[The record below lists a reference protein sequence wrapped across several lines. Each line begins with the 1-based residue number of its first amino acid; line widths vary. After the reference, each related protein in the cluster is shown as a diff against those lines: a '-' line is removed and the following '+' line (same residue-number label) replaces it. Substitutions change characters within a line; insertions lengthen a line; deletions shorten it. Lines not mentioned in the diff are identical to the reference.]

1 METQKSNMQYH
12 LRSIIIDVMWYDM
25 IFQIGHQH
33 IVENVFWIWIK
44 NISKV
49 IFCFKTST
57 LLPGIYSHISW
68 QFYHEIIQYNWRIN
82 WKKSPLGNS
91 PCVLFQQ
98 QLEISN
104 RKCCAVHFQKFN
116 FLEKYFY
123 CCYLLFL
130 LINQQPYSFN
140 LNIPLHPYDVCYQ
153 KIPKSQ
159 WHRMA
164 FWNMRSWIFP
174 KPWRINRC
182 NLWRVLYCCK

>member
-104 RKCCAVHFQKFN
+104 RKCCAVHFQKFKSCSSILKIIIKIPDKIKMVRYQGA
-116 FLEKYFY
+116 FF
-123 CCYLLFL
+123 
-130 LINQQPYSFN
+130 INQ
-140 LNIPLHPYDVCYQ
+140 L
-153 KIPKSQ
+153 
-159 WHRMA
+159 
-164 FWNMRSWIFP
+164 
-174 KPWRINRC
+174 
-182 NLWRVLYCCK
+182 